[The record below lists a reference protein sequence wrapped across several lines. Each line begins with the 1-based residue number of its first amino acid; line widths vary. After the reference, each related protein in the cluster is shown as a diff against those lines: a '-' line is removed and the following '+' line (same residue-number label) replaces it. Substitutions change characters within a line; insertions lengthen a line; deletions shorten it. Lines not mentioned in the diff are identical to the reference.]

1 MLHGGE
7 AVVSPHA
14 LFEEAFMK
22 PYYIEMEEILDR
34 LRVLGEKPYSQSR
47 SYRRE
52 DGTWVDREIT
62 PEYKEE
68 MQLLSKWGQL
78 QKYDLALSPGR
89 EHNSL
94 LIQHRLQLL
103 ISGIESQKC
112 YDAYLL
118 WRIAI
123 TVYGNE
129 ALCR

>member
-1 MLHGGE
+1 MLQGGGGSL
-7 AVVSPHA
+7 SPA
-14 LFEEAFMK
+14 FLEEVFME

-34 LRVLGEKPYSQSR
+34 LRVLGEKPYPQFR

-62 PEYKEE
+62 PGYVEE
-68 MQLLSKWGQL
+68 TQLLSKWRQL
-78 QKYDLALSPGR
+78 QEYDLALSPDR

-103 ISGIESQKC
+103 TAGLTQIY

-118 WRIAI
+118 WRIAV

-129 ALCR
+129 ALL